1 MFRLVDGDVAVK
13 AVTVGAAVST
23 TTVGGVPNS
32 ADTFPAAS
40 FAHGYNV

>member
-13 AVTVGAAVST
+13 AVTVGADVST
-23 TTVGGVPNS
+23 STVAGVANT

-40 FAHGYNV
+40 FAHG